1 MDEVKQY
8 KTAGAFRTA
17 LETRLQTRA
26 QVERTDLQRL
36 RRQVAFD
43 RFLARLFPKGPK
55 GMYPWILKGGYAMEL
70 RIRSARTTKDIDLT
84 LHDGTSLAKDPDERR
99 KQVRAMLQD
108 SAAIQL
114 NDYFEFLVGEPR
126 EELDGAPEGGSR
138 YPVDARMD
146 GRGFARFHVD
156 IGIGD
161 EVMEPV
167 EVVEGRDWLGFCGIA
182 PPSFPIISRE
192 QQFAEKVQAYS
203 SPRGDRVNTRTK
215 DLIDMLLLIRHGNL
229 DNSRLAAAMKATF
242 AQTSTHPVPRK
253 IEPPPSEGEPVF
265 QALPRECSP
274 ALGLSGGFETVM
286 GFVGK
291 VLESQ
296 AGQ

>member
-8 KTAGAFRTA
+8 KTAGSFRTA
-17 LETRLQTRA
+17 LETRLQARA

-43 RFLARLFPKGPK
+43 RFLARLVPKGAK
-55 GMYPWILKGGYAMEL
+55 GPYPWILKGGYAMEL
-70 RIRSARTTKDIDLT
+70 RIRWARTTKQIDRT
-84 LHDGTSLAKDPDERR
+84 LHDGTRLAKDPDERR
-99 KQVRAMLQD
+99 KEVRAMLKD
-108 SAAIQL
+108 LAGSQL
-114 NDYFEFLVGEPR
+114 NEYFEFLVGEPR
-126 EELDGAPEGGSR
+126 QELDGAPEGGSR

-167 EVVEGRDWLGFCGIA
+167 EVVEGRDWLGFGGIA

-192 QQFAEKVQAYS
+192 QQFAEKVHAYS
-203 SPRGDRVNTRTK
+203 LPRGDRVNTRTK
-215 DLIDMLLLIRHGNL
+215 DLIDMLLLIQHGKL
-229 DNSRLAAAMKATF
+229 DNPRLAAAIKVTF
-242 AQTSTHPVPRK
+242 AKRATHPMPRK
-253 IEPPPSEGEPVF
+253 LELPPSEWEPVF
-265 QALPRECSP
+265 QALARECD
-274 ALGLSGGFETVM
+274 LNVRLSAGFEIVQ

-291 VLESQ
+291 IFGRQ
-296 AGQ
+296 TG

>member
-55 GMYPWILKGGYAMEL
+55 GTYPWILKGGYAMEL

-84 LHDGTSLAKDPDERR
+84 LHDGTRLAKNLDERG
-99 KQVRAMLQD
+99 KQVRVMLQD
-108 SAAIQL
+108 AASIQL
-114 NDYFEFLVGEPR
+114 KDYFEFLVGEAR

-138 YPVDARMD
+138 YPVEARMD
-146 GRGFARFHVD
+146 GRVFARFHVD
-156 IGIGD
+156 IGIGE

-167 EVVEGRDWLGFCGIA
+167 EVVEGRDWLGFGGIA
-182 PPSFPIISRE
+182 PPSFPII
-192 QQFAEKVQAYS
+192 
-203 SPRGDRVNTRTK
+203 
-215 DLIDMLLLIRHGNL
+215 
-229 DNSRLAAAMKATF
+229 
-242 AQTSTHPVPRK
+242 
-253 IEPPPSEGEPVF
+253 
-265 QALPRECSP
+265 
-274 ALGLSGGFETVM
+274 
-286 GFVGK
+286 
-291 VLESQ
+291 
-296 AGQ
+296 

>member
-1 MDEVKQY
+1 
-8 KTAGAFRTA
+8 
-17 LETRLQTRA
+17 
-26 QVERTDLQRL
+26 
-36 RRQVAFD
+36 
-43 RFLARLFPKGPK
+43 
-55 GMYPWILKGGYAMEL
+55 MEL

-84 LHDGTSLAKDPDERR
+84 LHDGTRLAKDPDERR

-126 EELDGAPEGGSR
+126 QELDGAPEGGSR

-167 EVVEGRDWLGFCGIA
+167 EVVEGRDWLGFGGIA

-192 QQFAEKVQAYS
+192 QQFAEKVHAYS
-203 SPRGDRVNTRTK
+203 LPREVRVNTRTK
-215 DLIDMLLLIRHGNL
+215 DLIDMLLLIRHEKL
-229 DNSRLAAAMKATF
+229 DNQRLAAAIEATF
-242 AQTSTHPVPRK
+242 AKRATHPIPRK
-253 IEPPPSEGEPVF
+253 LELPPSEWEPVF
-265 QALPRECSP
+265 QALTRECD
-274 ALGLSGGFETVM
+274 LDVRLSAGFEIVQ

-291 VLESQ
+291 ILGRQ
-296 AGQ
+296 RG

>member
-43 RFLARLFPKGPK
+43 RFLARLFPTGPM
-55 GMYPWILKGGYAMEL
+55 GTYPWILKGGYAMEL

-84 LHDGTSLAKDPDERR
+84 LHDGTRLAKDPDERR

-156 IGIGD
+156 VGTGD
-161 EVMEPV
+161 EVLEPLD
-167 EVVEGRDWLGFCGIA
+167 VVEGRDWLGFGGIA
-182 PPSFPIISRE
+182 PPSFPVISRE
-192 QQFAEKVQAYS
+192 QQFAEKLHAYS
-203 SPRGDRVNTRTK
+203 LPRGDRVNTRTK
-215 DLIDMLLLIRHGNL
+215 DLIDMLLLIRQGKL
-229 DNSRLAAAMKATF
+229 DNPRLAAALRATF
-242 AQTSTHPVPRK
+242 AKRATHPMPQK
-253 IEPPPSEGEPVF
+253 LEPPPSEWEPVF
-265 QALPRECSP
+265 QALARECDLDVS
-274 ALGLSGGFETVM
+274 LSAGFEIVQ

-291 VLESQ
+291 ILGRQ
-296 AGQ
+296 TG